1 MKKKYSLIIF
11 AVLVLTLSACERAY
25 PTTPQAAL
33 PTQPADFPQP
43 VATSGMNIIETAG
56 TQTAIATSGLPIPTA
71 SGGETQPLVVGP
83 TSTIDPNAPIVSTA
97 LPSPTPDLGGAPVVS
112 TPAPQVVTQPT
123 VQTSKPASYSLH
135 EGEFPYCIARRFNVD
150 PEELC
155 SLSGIS
161 CAQNYYVAG
170 TQLRIPQSGNVFPG
184 ARALIPHPAQYT
196 VRSGDTIYSIA
207 CKFGDVDPAN
217 IPAGSLTT
225 GTVIQ
230 IP

>member
-56 TQTAIATSGLPIPTA
+56 TQTAIATSGLPVPTA
-71 SGGETQPLVVGP
+71 SGGESQPVVVVP
-83 TSTIDPNAPIVSTA
+83 TNTIDPNAPVVSTA
-97 LPSPTPDLGGAPVVS
+97 LPSPTTGAPAVVS
-112 TPAPQVVTQPT
+112 TPIPQVVQPT
-123 VQTSKPASYSLH
+123 VQVSKPASYSLH
-135 EGEFPYCIARRFNVD
+135 EGEFPWCIARRFNVNPD
-150 PEELC
+150 ELC

-161 CAQNYYVAG
+161 CTQNYYTPG
-170 TQLRIPQSGNVFPG
+170 TVLRIPQSGNIFPG
-184 ARALIPHPAQYT
+184 SRALKAHPASYT
-196 VRSGDTIYSIA
+196 VQSGDTIYSIA
-207 CKFGDVDPAN
+207 CKFGDIDPAN
-217 IPAGSLTT
+217 IPANSLTT
-225 GTVIQ
+225 GTTIQ